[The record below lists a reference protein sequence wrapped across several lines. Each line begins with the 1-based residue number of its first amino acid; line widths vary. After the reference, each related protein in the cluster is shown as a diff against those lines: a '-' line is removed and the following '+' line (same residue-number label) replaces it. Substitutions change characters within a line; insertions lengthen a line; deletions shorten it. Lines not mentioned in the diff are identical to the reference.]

1 MTDHRS
7 TKLERVLEVAEL
19 CHGTCYFLADLR
31 AAEREL
37 QTCSATLEQED
48 GDADLKI
55 VLPLTAHG
63 AEIEAWEFELHSI
76 ETASVE
82 ICPYSTAFNRLWR
95 ASTTPKPCC
104 CVFCD
109 SAVLH
114 FTCFHAGRDERQFL
128 TAFSRLPIFAQP
140 SIRGKYYCS

>member
-76 ETASVE
+76 ETASVDQYV
-82 ICPYSTAFNRLWR
+82 PTQQLSTACGEPQLHQNLAV
-95 ASTTPKPCC
+95 ASSVTLL
-104 CVFCD
+104 FCI
-109 SAVLH
+109 L
-114 FTCFHAGRDERQFL
+114 L
-128 TAFSRLPIFAQP
+128 AFMLVVMSVN
-140 SIRGKYYCS
+140 S

>member
-37 QTCSATLEQED
+37 QTCSATLERED

-55 VLPLTAHG
+55 VFLLTAHG
-63 AEIEAWEFELHSI
+63 AEIEAWELELHSI
-76 ETASVE
+76 ETASVMSLLDSLRQPVE
-82 ICPYSTAFNRLWR
+82 SLNYTKTLLLRL
-95 ASTTPKPCC
+95 
-104 CVFCD
+104 
-109 SAVLH
+109 L
-114 FTCFHAGRDERQFL
+114 
-128 TAFSRLPIFAQP
+128 
-140 SIRGKYYCS
+140 